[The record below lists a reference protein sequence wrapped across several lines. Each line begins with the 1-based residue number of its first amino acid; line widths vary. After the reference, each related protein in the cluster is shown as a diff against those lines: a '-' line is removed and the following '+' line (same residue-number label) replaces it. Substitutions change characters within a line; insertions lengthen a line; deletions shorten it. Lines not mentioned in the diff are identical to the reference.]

1 MCRVIRKALLCA
13 SVVWIVA
20 MVTQMPGV
28 AECSPIRL
36 SDFDEDPKRPRM
48 ITETEQRQCAVEWL
62 VRHLLAH
69 RARQA
74 DWSEDDDVDRSMFS
88 EPPRR
93 HQPRVRRL
101 YSRFRI

>member
-1 MCRVIRKALLCA
+1 MCRVIRKAVLCA
-13 SVVWIVA
+13 SVVWVVA
-20 MVTQMPGV
+20 MVTQTPGV
-28 AECSPIRL
+28 AECY
-36 SDFDEDPKRPRM
+36 
-48 ITETEQRQCAVEWL
+48 EQRQCAVEWL

-74 DWSEDDDVDRSMFS
+74 DWSEEDDVDPSMFS

-93 HQPRVRRL
+93 HHPRVRRL

>member
-1 MCRVIRKALLCA
+1 MCRVIRKAVLCA
-13 SVVWIVA
+13 SVVWVVA
-20 MVTQMPGV
+20 MVTQTPGV

-36 SDFDEDPKRPRM
+36 SDFDEDPEKPRV
-48 ITETEQRQCAVEWL
+48 IAEQRQCAVEWL

-74 DWSEDDDVDRSMFS
+74 DWSEDGDVDPSMFS

-93 HQPRVRRL
+93 HHPRVRRL